1 MKYQRLTMQELVINP
16 IQDGGGTTPS
26 PTNFSPI
33 TSTNVEI
40 TQQNSLTF
48 SFNTYATLL

>member
-1 MKYQRLTMQELVINP
+1 MKYQRLKMQELVINL
-16 IQDGGGTTPS
+16 IQDGGGATPS

-40 TQQNSLTF
+40 THQNFLTF
-48 SFNTYATLL
+48 SFNTYAALL

>member
-40 TQQNSLTF
+40 THQNFLTF
-48 SFNTYATLL
+48 IFTTYAKLL